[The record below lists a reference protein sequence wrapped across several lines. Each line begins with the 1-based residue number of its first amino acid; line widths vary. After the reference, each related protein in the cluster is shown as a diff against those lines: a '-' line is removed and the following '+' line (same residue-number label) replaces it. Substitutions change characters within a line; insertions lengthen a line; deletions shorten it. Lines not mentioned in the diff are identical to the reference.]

1 LVPAAKR
8 EEQGSEA
15 HASAEPGQRARRR
28 AMKWWHIVLWALFA
42 LLLLALWVW
51 QTFQE
56 EEASATRTAIAAS
69 NPPADV
75 SDLRLDAWANDA
87 QVAARDP
94 LSFSLSIHNPTDKDV
109 SVSITD
115 FRRPGFDAA
124 GPAQCWSK
132 EGVPICTGPDLRS
145 AVKYPVKISPQN
157 TLTIQGSLKA
167 GEKSGRYGISAVV
180 VWQRDQPSAI
190 RRKLITLRPITVEGR
205 IASTVLLSLRAFQS
219 FAKDLAM
226 PLALA
231 FLAYWLKQQEDLRS
245 EQRKTDEEARAQRRK
260 DEEEARAQRRREEE
274 EARLTIQRVTA
285 ERSAQAQQAWNLML
299 PRLHQNTEKF
309 YMPILQSAYWIRH
322 AYSEIPSKGDVA
334 RHRCFFYFLRFNRQM
349 TDMANEIG
357 GIYLK
362 SRSGEGLIA
371 AALFVL
377 LGWAHALFGETGR
390 DAAVSIL
397 ADRQLNFAEFEERF
411 IGRRQIAA
419 LRTAFEG
426 ALARPDEMQWVTAVL
441 ILFEKVLERE
451 TNRAYE
457 FWYEE
462 LESIDVAAFE
472 KAASDFRAAKGALPP
487 PPAITEKLAQI
498 LTEFDAE
505 IDRYRRAVIL

>member
-1 LVPAAKR
+1 
-8 EEQGSEA
+8 
-15 HASAEPGQRARRR
+15 
-28 AMKWWHIVLWALFA
+28 M
-42 LLLLALWVW
+42 
-51 QTFQE
+51 
-56 EEASATRTAIAAS
+56 
-69 NPPADV
+69 
-75 SDLRLDAWANDA
+75 
-87 QVAARDP
+87 
-94 LSFSLSIHNPTDKDV
+94 
-109 SVSITD
+109 
-115 FRRPGFDAA
+115 
-124 GPAQCWSK
+124 
-132 EGVPICTGPDLRS
+132 
-145 AVKYPVKISPQN
+145 
-157 TLTIQGSLKA
+157 
-167 GEKSGRYGISAVV
+167 
-180 VWQRDQPSAI
+180 
-190 RRKLITLRPITVEGR
+190 
-205 IASTVLLSLRAFQS
+205 
-219 FAKDLAM
+219 
-226 PLALA
+226 
-231 FLAYWLKQQEDLRS
+231 
-245 EQRKTDEEARAQRRK
+245 

-441 ILFEKVLERE
+441 ILFDGLDSVQHLDPAGQE
-451 TNRAYE
+451 NR
-457 FWYEE
+457 F
-462 LESIDVAAFE
+462 AAG
-472 KAASDFRAAKGALPP
+472 SRWP
-487 PPAITEKLAQI
+487 
-498 LTEFDAE
+498 
-505 IDRYRRAVIL
+505 